1 MTGCTRPL
9 SLLFFMAVL
18 GCFTTLGCSSPTSL
32 PSRIELIQRV
42 PYQIVTVDHHRIA
55 YLDAGQGPPL
65 ILIHGFGGSMWNWEY
80 QYSVLARTHR
90 VIIPDLL
97 GSGLSDKPEE
107 AYTPKRL
114 VEFFR
119 QFMDSLNIPH
129 ATLVGNSMGAGLA
142 MAMAL
147 DYPERV
153 KRLVLISGFP
163 AQVETSIASRQY
175 QRFLYHRPPLWLAK
189 LGNWMAGK
197 RATEQLLKE
206 IVFNPGLISP
216 TVIERSF
223 HNRQRGGFLAPLYSL
238 LDNIQSWEG
247 QYGNKF
253 QMISQPVLLLWGEH
267 DRVFPLEVG
276 ERVKNQLSHVEWHVI
291 PGTGHLAQWEKPE
304 IVNQFIL
311 SFLERDSSSA
321 YNPAGE

>member
-1 MTGCTRPL
+1 MTGR
-9 SLLFFMAVL
+9 SRLLFLPFFMAVL
-18 GCFTTLGCSSPTSL
+18 GYLITLGCSSPTPL
-32 PSRIELIQRV
+32 PSMIELIQRV
-42 PYQIVTVDHHRIA
+42 PYQITTVNKHRMA
-55 YLDAGQGPPL
+55 YLDVGQGPPL

-80 QYSVLARTHR
+80 QYSVLAHTHR

-97 GSGLSDKPEE
+97 GSGLSDKPEN
-107 AYTPKRL
+107 AYTPETL
-114 VEFFR
+114 VEVFR
-119 QFMDSLNIPH
+119 QFMDSLNIPQ
-129 ATLVGNSMGAGLA
+129 ATLIGNSMGAGLA

-153 KRLVLISGFP
+153 KQLVLISGFP
-163 AQVETSIASRQY
+163 AQVESSIASRHY

-189 LGNWMAGK
+189 FGNWIAGR

-206 IVFNPGLISP
+206 IVYNPELISP

-238 LDNIQSWEG
+238 LDNIQNWEKH
-247 QYGNKF
+247 YGNRLQKVSH
-253 QMISQPVLLLWGEH
+253 QVLLLWGDH

-276 ERVKNQLSHVEWHVI
+276 ERVKKQLPHVEWHVI
-291 PGTGHLAQWEKPE
+291 PEAGHLAQWEQPA

-311 SFLERDSSSA
+311 SFLERE
-321 YNPAGE
+321 P

>member
-1 MTGCTRPL
+1 
-9 SLLFFMAVL
+9 
-18 GCFTTLGCSSPTSL
+18 
-32 PSRIELIQRV
+32 V
-42 PYQIVTVDHHRIA
+42 PYQITTVNKHRMA
-55 YLDAGQGPPL
+55 YLDVGQGPPL

-97 GSGLSDKPEE
+97 GSGLSDRPED
-107 AYTPKRL
+107 AYTPETL

-119 QFMDSLNIPH
+119 QFMNSLNIPQ

-147 DYPERV
+147 DYPARV
-153 KRLVLISGFP
+153 TRLVLISGFP
-163 AQVETSIASRQY
+163 AQVESSIASRQY

-189 LGNWMAGK
+189 FGNWMAGR

-206 IVFNPGLISP
+206 IVYNPELISP

-238 LDNIQSWEG
+238 LDNIQNWEKH
-247 QYGNKF
+247 YGNRLQKVSH
-253 QMISQPVLLLWGEH
+253 QVLLLWGDH

-276 ERVKNQLSHVEWHVI
+276 ERVKKQLPHVEWHVI
-291 PGTGHLAQWEKPE
+291 PEAGHLAQWEQPA

-311 SFLERDSSSA
+311 SFLERE
-321 YNPAGE
+321 P